1 MANAD
6 PARPVPTASSGGSEL
21 MLRVLSG
28 LVLAPL
34 AVGVA
39 YLGGWVFVAFWGI
52 AALTVL
58 WEWCTLIATEERRTV
73 LLAASPAVLLAVL
86 LAGASAL
93 GPDGSH
99 SVRLVVG
106 ATLLAMGMLA
116 TAALVPTGRR
126 AWTAAGVPYAG
137 LLGMAPIALR
147 NDEQYGFL
155 AIVFLFAV
163 VWATDIVAYF
173 VGRAVG
179 GPKLAPRISPK
190 KTWSGAIGGTLA
202 AIAAALAVAMAA
214 GLANIVALGLL
225 AAAASAFSQVGDL
238 FESAVKRR
246 FGAKD
251 SSHLIPGHGGLMDR
265 LDGFV
270 AAAIVAAFIGL
281 LHGGVDEAARGL
293 LVW

>member
-21 MLRVLSG
+21 ILRILSG

-39 YLGGWVFVAFWGI
+39 YLGGWAFVVFWSV
-52 AALTVL
+52 AALLVL
-58 WEWCTLIATEERRTV
+58 WEWCTLIAGGERSTV
-73 LLAASPAVLLAVL
+73 LLIAGAAVLLAML
-86 LAGASAL
+86 LAATAA
-93 GPDGSH
+93 DAEGSH
-99 SVRLVVG
+99 SVRLVAG
-106 ATLLAMGMLA
+106 GTLLLMGMLA
-116 TAALVPTGRR
+116 TAALASSDRR
-126 AWTAAGVPYAG
+126 VWTAAGIPYAG
-137 LLGMAPIALR
+137 LLGMAPIVLR
-147 NDEQYGFL
+147 NDAQYGFL
-155 AIVFLFAV
+155 AIAFLFAA

-190 KTWSGAIGGTLA
+190 KTWSGAVGGTVAAIGAALA
-202 AIAAALAVAMAA
+202 LAIAAGLPNLPAV
-214 GLANIVALGLL
+214 GLI
-225 AAAASAFSQVGDL
+225 AAAASALAQAGDL
-238 FESAVKRR
+238 FESALKRR

-251 SSHLIPGHGGLMDR
+251 SSHLIPGHGGLIDR

-270 AAAIVAAFIGL
+270 AAAVFATLIGL
-281 LHGGVDEAARGL
+281 IHGGVDEPARGL

>member
-21 MLRVLSG
+21 ILRILSG

-39 YLGGWVFVAFWGI
+39 YLGGWAFVVFWSI
-52 AALTVL
+52 AALLVL
-58 WEWCTLIATEERRTV
+58 WEWCTLIAGGERSTV
-73 LLAASPAVLLAVL
+73 LLIAGAAVLLAML
-86 LAGASAL
+86 LAATAA
-93 GPDGSH
+93 DAEGSH
-99 SVRLVVG
+99 SVRLVAG
-106 ATLLAMGMLA
+106 GTLLLMGMLA
-116 TAALVPTGRR
+116 TAALASSDRR
-126 AWTAAGVPYAG
+126 VWTAAGIPYAG
-137 LLGMAPIALR
+137 LLGMAPIVLR
-147 NDEQYGFL
+147 NDAQYGFL
-155 AIVFLFAV
+155 AIAFLFAV

-190 KTWSGAIGGTLA
+190 KTWSGAAGGTVAAIGAALA
-202 AIAAALAVAMAA
+202 LAIAAGLPNLPAV
-214 GLANIVALGLL
+214 GLI
-225 AAAASAFSQVGDL
+225 AAAASALAQAGDL
-238 FESAVKRR
+238 FESALKRR

-270 AAAIVAAFIGL
+270 AAAVFATLIGL
-281 LHGGVDEAARGL
+281 IHGGVDEPARGL